1 MILMRKSYRGIRW
14 RKYISSARLQDCRL
28 LNCDMKGILIPK
40 WPCFCLLNP
49 AEARDFVI
57 SQQWPKK
64 IGLTLDIYTDS
75 DRECVA
81 IFGDASVLA
90 KESGLPLSEIRALLQ
105 IIPGV
110 NIVD

>member
-1 MILMRKSYRGIRW
+1 MDRSSVSECDF
-14 RKYISSARLQDCRL
+14 SSASLHECRL

-40 WPCFCLLNP
+40 WPCFCLLDP
-49 AEARDFVI
+49 AEARDFVV
-57 SQQWPKK
+57 SQQLPKK
-64 IGLTLDIYTDS
+64 MGLILDIYTDT

-81 IFGDASVLA
+81 IIGDASALA

-105 IIPGV
+105 TIPGL